1 MCCARSA
8 TYELPKNTQKSGGG
22 FINLNKGMKELIIDR
37 FKTGA
42 SIAEIAAWYGKKPEQ
57 IEKVIRDD
65 MNDQAEAERMTR
77 ESQLSLVGKMS

>member
-1 MCCARSA
+1 M
-8 TYELPKNTQKSGGG
+8 
-22 FINLNKGMKELIIDR
+22 NLNKGMKELIIDR